1 MSRRHRHE
9 PLSASSG
16 GALTLVAEMTT
27 AFPPIRRPRL
37 REAEVQRLIT
47 DAASLLGWSWVHFR
61 PAQTAHGW
69 RTPVSGPLGAGWPDL
84 VMVRERDH
92 RLLFVEVKGHGGHAS
107 DDQTRVHAVLRG
119 SGLAVHVVGPT
130 DVDAFLEVLR

>member
-1 MSRRHRHE
+1 
-9 PLSASSG
+9 
-16 GALTLVAEMTT
+16 MTT

-37 REAEVQRLIT
+37 REAEVQRLVT
-47 DAASLLGWSWVHFR
+47 DAASLFGWSWVHFR

-84 VMVRERDH
+84 VLVRPEPSNGVRH
-92 RLLFVEVKGHGGHAS
+92 LLFVEVKGHGGHVS
-107 DDQTRVHAVLRG
+107 DDQARVHALLRA